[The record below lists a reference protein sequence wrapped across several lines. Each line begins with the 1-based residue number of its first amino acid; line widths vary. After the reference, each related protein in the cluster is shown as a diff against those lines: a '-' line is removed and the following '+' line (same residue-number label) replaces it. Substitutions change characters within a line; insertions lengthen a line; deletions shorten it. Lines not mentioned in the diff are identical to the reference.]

1 MLIRLFAC
9 LYFKGVVKPGL
20 HFKQSETNTLFLNQR
35 RLKMIKKSLNK
46 KQQQKIYIFI
56 FLFVL
61 IHFFSLKKQDSQL
74 ISKTYII
81 YKDEGLEGLVMLRT
95 TAVYSGLICIQNAH
109 FIVKMWPPETKLLW
123 KHPLVSH
130 FASVYLVV
138 SFWPGTFF
146 PPNLCVWQ
154 YVCACNFLFFPLFC
168 VCDGNFVCFLK
179 SLHSIVWDCLA
190 FSCGFV
196 NVCVF

>member
-35 RLKMIKKSLNK
+35 RLKMIKKLFLNK

-61 IHFFSLKKQDSQL
+61 INFFSLKKQDSQL

-95 TAVYSGLICIQNAH
+95 TALKVNCILR
-109 FIVKMWPPETKLLW
+109 I
-123 KHPLVSH
+123 
-130 FASVYLVV
+130 
-138 SFWPGTFF
+138 
-146 PPNLCVWQ
+146 
-154 YVCACNFLFFPLFC
+154 
-168 VCDGNFVCFLK
+168 D
-179 SLHSIVWDCLA
+179 LHSECT
-190 FSCGFV
+190 FYCQ
-196 NVCVF
+196 NVTP